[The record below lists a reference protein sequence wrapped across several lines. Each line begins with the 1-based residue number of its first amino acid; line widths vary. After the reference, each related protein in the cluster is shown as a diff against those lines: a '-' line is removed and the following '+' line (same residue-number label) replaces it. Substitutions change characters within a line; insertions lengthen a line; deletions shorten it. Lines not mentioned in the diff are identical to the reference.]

1 MVPIAVALTAGRQA
15 SFHVQTEYCTP
26 LPPRSSR
33 RAIDVLVPGETYGYT
48 YFDWPVHAVLY
59 SYADKTLAAGRSVL
73 AISRLGTG
81 LSGYPHSTQLTAH
94 VSAFV
99 LHQVIAWARHR
110 GYRQVD
116 VVGHSL
122 GSMIAALDAGTWPR
136 DPTRLVLT
144 GALHATA
151 VRVAAGSAVRYLF
164 PARQDWLFAG
174 SGLDTGY
181 LTTLPGRRQIAF
193 YHDANPAVVAYD
205 EAHKDVVSWT
215 EFRTAA
221 EGFLA
226 PAARSNPTDH
236 ITAPVLL
243 IVGQDDPMF
252 CGHAGGLDCANPV
265 AVRRHEA
272 PYYRAAASLTYLSV
286 PGTGHDLALSQTATR
301 SFQLINQWLTAHGA
315 P

>member
-1 MVPIAVALTAGRQA
+1 MASIPVALTPGGQL
-15 SFHVQTEYCTP
+15 SFHVQAEYCTP
-26 LPPRSSR
+26 SAARPHPA
-33 RAIDVLVPGETYGYT
+33 AIDVLVPGETYRYT
-48 YFDWPVHAVLY
+48 YWNWPVRPAQY
-59 SYADKTLAAGRSVL
+59 SYTKKTLAAGRATL

-81 LSGYPHSTQLTAH
+81 LSGYPRSTQLTAH

-144 GALHATA
+144 SALHATA
-151 VRVAAGSAVRYLF
+151 ARVAAGSAVRYLF

-181 LTTLPGRRQIAF
+181 LTTLPGRRGTPF
-193 YHDANPAVVAYD
+193 YHDGDTAVVAYD

-221 EGFLA
+221 EAFLA
-226 PAARSNPTDH
+226 RPAWSNPTDH
-236 ITAPVLL
+236 ITVPVLL
-243 IVGQDDPMF
+243 IVGQADTMF
-252 CGHAGGLDCANPV
+252 CGGAGGLACADT
-265 AVRRHEA
+265 AAIRHHEE
-272 PYYRAAASLTYLSV
+272 PYYAAAASLTYLSV

-301 SFQLINQWLTAHGA
+301 SFRLINRWLTMHGA